1 MKFRRFNDRGLE
13 EFRRQLLAIKADP
26 AAHLSP
32 PLLTDPT
39 LTEPLDPQ
47 VEAVPVPF
55 NNRMDFARW
64 LYDAS
69 DRGSRIPRSD
79 PGFWAW
85 LTAALFDQVCPKDHN
100 TGKCKVGSIPRYIP
114 ESNDWKRRYR
124 HLLSNPFDIFMLHR
138 DAPSRAIVV
147 LVGSLHKPGELV
159 EQVSARRDFVSC
171 PGTMG
176 LASFLF
182 VDPATQTRRH
192 GASGEVARRLGK
204 LMNQYHRTWDLPVVE
219 PGSFSER
226 LPREFRKFVN
236 LATNAREVVSEP

>member
-85 LTAALFDQVCPKDHN
+85 LTAALFDQVCPRSGNSCVVREIARYIPAFHDRQRHYRHALSGSYSIYYLHRDDPSIAMVFLFNKLHELNHFYYQIASRQDLVASKSVVSIATELYIDSN
-100 TGKCKVGSIPRYIP
+100 GRMKVGST
-114 ESNDWKRRYR
+114 SHK
-124 HLLSNPFDIFMLHR
+124 
-138 DAPSRAIVV
+138 
-147 LVGSLHKPGELV
+147 KPGSVFRLV
-159 EQVSARRDFVSC
+159 
-171 PGTMG
+171 
-176 LASFLF
+176 
-182 VDPATQTRRH
+182 
-192 GASGEVARRLGK
+192 K
-204 LMNQYHRTWDLPVVE
+204 LMNQLDRVWDIAQATPVGLIEKLP
-219 PGSFSER
+219 G
-226 LPREFRKFVN
+226 EFAPYRDQNV
-236 LATNAREVVSEP
+236 TRR